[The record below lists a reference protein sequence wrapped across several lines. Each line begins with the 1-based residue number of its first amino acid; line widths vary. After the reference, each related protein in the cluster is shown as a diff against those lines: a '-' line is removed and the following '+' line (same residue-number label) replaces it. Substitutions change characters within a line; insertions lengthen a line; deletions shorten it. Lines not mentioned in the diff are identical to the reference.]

1 MEDGSADWLRQQQA
15 FLEQWLGVDAGFATD
30 PWRKLK
36 TLFADPG
43 AAASQAHAPPW
54 QAYSAFADLLR
65 AQSENLKAGRRRR
78 VDVGAAMQALL
89 ETLVRGIDTALA
101 AQRLARRED
110 GSGAFAF
117 GQAFVAW
124 PALGLGREWQSRLQR
139 CWLAWLAD
147 READDTLRTLQWRA
161 LRAGCERCRQ
171 SLTASG
177 PAITSLRG
185 LYDLFVDALELAWRE
200 AAMGDD
206 YARAFGARVNAGLRL
221 RLALRDCVQALA
233 SPLELAGRAEL
244 DALERRLRALEE
256 RAPTHAAD
264 AVAPVIAEPQ
274 SVAPVAPVVDAKR
287 APAPSPAA
295 PASKRRPVR
304 RPPAAPRA
312 AAEAPSQPAKS
323 TTPAERRVSR
333 RKSAARR
340 PDFDISSVI
349 AGHDDKGE

>member
-15 FLEQWLGVDAGFATD
+15 FLEQWLGIDAGFASD
-30 PWRKLK
+30 PWQKLK

-43 AAASQAHAPPW
+43 VAANPAQPPPW
-54 QAYSAFADLLR
+54 QAYSAFAELLR
-65 AQSENLKAGRRRR
+65 AQSENLKAGRGRR

-101 AQRLARRED
+101 AQRLARREH

-124 PALGLGREWQSRLQR
+124 PALGLGREWQLRLQR

-147 READDTLRTLQWRA
+147 READDALRTLQWRA

-171 SLTASG
+171 SLAASG

-244 DALERRLRALEE
+244 DALERRLKALEE
-256 RAPTHAAD
+256 RASTHAAD
-264 AVAPVIAEPQ
+264 AAPTVVAEPQ
-274 SVAPVAPVVDAKR
+274 SVAPVAPSVDTKR
-287 APAPSPAA
+287 APTPSPAA
-295 PASKRRPVR
+295 RAPKR
-304 RPPAAPRA
+304 RPPAAARA

-323 TTPAERRVSR
+323 TAPAARRVSR
-333 RKSAARR
+333 RKPAARR
-340 PDFDISSVI
+340 PDFDISAVI
-349 AGHDDKGE
+349 AGHDEKGD

>member
-1 MEDGSADWLRQQQA
+1 MEDVSADWLRQQQA
-15 FLEQWLGVDAGFATD
+15 FLEQWLGVDAGFAAD
-30 PWRKLK
+30 PWQKLK

-43 AAASQAHAPPW
+43 AAANPAHAPPW

-65 AQSENLKAGRRRR
+65 AQSENLKTGRRRR

-101 AQRLARRED
+101 AQVLARRED
-110 GSGAFAF
+110 GSGALAF

-124 PALGLGREWQSRLQR
+124 PALGLGREWQLRLQR

-185 LYDLFVDALELAWRE
+185 LHGLFVDALELAWRE

-256 RAPTHAAD
+256 RAPTLAAD
-264 AVAPVIAEPQ
+264 TAPSATVEPR
-274 SVAPVAPVVDAKR
+274 AVAPVVDATQ
-287 APAPSPAA
+287 AGTPTPSPAA
-295 PASKRRPVR
+295 PASKRRSVR

-312 AAEAPSQPAKS
+312 AAEAPGQPAKS
-323 TTPAERRVSR
+323 TTPAARRAPR
-333 RKSAARR
+333 RKPAARR

-349 AGHDDKGE
+349 AGHDDKGD